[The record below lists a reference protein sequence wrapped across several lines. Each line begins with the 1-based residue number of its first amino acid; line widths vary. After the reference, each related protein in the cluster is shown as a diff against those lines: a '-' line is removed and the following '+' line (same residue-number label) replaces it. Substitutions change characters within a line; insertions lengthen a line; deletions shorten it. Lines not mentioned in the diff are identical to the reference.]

1 MPDPKKPYVIVVGI
15 DYSET
20 GELAFDKALELA
32 LERPRAEVHVLHVM
46 PLNLPLLAPELEI
59 SRKPATAAIGEAAER
74 LNAHVE
80 QRIAKLRTARGQE
93 PGLAGLRVVPHLRTD
108 SPAFE
113 VAQLA
118 ADLEADLVVVGTHGR
133 RALARLVVGSVAEL
147 TVRLAPCPV
156 LVVRPKAR
164 PLPIPAIEPPCPRCV
179 EERVKTEGREF
190 WCEQH
195 REQHGQRHTYHQSSR
210 GDADT
215 NMPLVGSVKRAI
227 RRLV

>member
-32 LERPRAEVHVLHVM
+32 FERPRAEVHVLHVM

-59 SRKPATAAIGEAAER
+59 TRKPATAAIGEAAER
-74 LNAHVE
+74 LTAHVE
-80 QRIAKLRTARGQE
+80 KKLATFRNGRANDPKFAE
-93 PGLAGLRVVPHLRTD
+93 LRVVPHLRTD
-108 SPAFE
+108 SPATE

-133 RALARLVVGSVAEL
+133 RALARLFVGSVAEV

-156 LVVRPKAR
+156 LVVRPKTKPA
-164 PLPIPAIEPPCPRCV
+164 PIPTIEPPCPRCV
-179 EERVKTEGREF
+179 EERVRTAGREL

-195 REQHGQRHTYHQSSR
+195 RETHGQRHTYHQSDRASSE
-210 GDADT
+210 T
-215 NMPLVGSVKRAI
+215 NMPLVGRV
-227 RRLV
+227 

>member
-20 GELAFDKALELA
+20 GELAFDKALELS

-59 SRKPATAAIGEAAER
+59 TRKPATAAIGEAAAR
-74 LNAHVE
+74 LTEHVE
-80 QRIAKLRTARGQE
+80 KKLATFRKGRESDAA
-93 PGLAGLRVVPHLRTD
+93 LAELRVVPHLRTD
-108 SPAFE
+108 SPATE

-133 RALARLVVGSVAEL
+133 RALARLFVGSVAEV

-156 LVVRPKAR
+156 LVVRPKMR
-164 PLPIPAIEPPCPRCV
+164 PAPIPAIEPPCPRCL
-179 EERVKTEGREF
+179 EERAKSAGREL

-195 REQHGQRHTYHQSSR
+195 REQHGQRHTYHQSDR
-210 GDADT
+210 AGAET
-215 NMPLVGSVKRAI
+215 NMPLVGRW
-227 RRLV
+227 

>member
-1 MPDPKKPYVIVVGI
+1 MPHPQKPYVIVVGV
-15 DYSET
+15 DYSDT
-20 GELAFDKALELA
+20 GELAFKKALELA
-32 LERPRAEVHVLHVM
+32 VQHSLSEVHVLNVM

-59 SRKPATAAIGEAAER
+59 TKKPATAAIDEAA
-74 LNAHVE
+74 
-80 QRIAKLRTARGQE
+80 QRIAAHAEQRVAEFRASRANDSA
-93 PGLAGLRVVPHLRTD
+93 LAGLRVVPHLRTD

-133 RALARLVVGSVAEL
+133 RALARMLVGSVAEL

-164 PLPIPAIEPPCPRCV
+164 PAPIPAIEPPCPRCL
-179 EERVKTEGREF
+179 ETRAATDGKEF

-195 REQHGQRHTYHQSSR
+195 RERHGQRHTYHQ
-210 GDADT
+210 GDRASAET
-215 NMPLVGSVKRAI
+215 NLPLIGRA
-227 RRLV
+227 

>member
-1 MPDPKKPYVIVVGI
+1 MPDPKKPYVIVVGV

-20 GELAFDKALELA
+20 GELAFQKALELA
-32 LERPRAEVHVLHVM
+32 LEHPRSEVHVLHVM

-59 SRKPATAAIGEAAER
+59 TRKPATASIAEAAAR
-74 LNAHVE
+74 LTAHVE
-80 QRIAKLRTARGQE
+80 KR
-93 PGLAGLRVVPHLRTD
+93 LAAFRDERASDPALQGLRVVPHLRTD

-133 RALARLVVGSVAEL
+133 RALARLFVGSVAEL

-156 LVVRPKAR
+156 LVVRPKMR
-164 PLPIPAIEPPCPRCV
+164 PAPIPAIEPPCPRCV
-179 EERVKTEGREF
+179 EERARTAGKEL

-195 REQHGQRHTYHQSSR
+195 RESHGQRHTYHQSDRASME
-210 GDADT
+210 T
-215 NMPLVGSVKRAI
+215 NMPLVGRM
-227 RRLV
+227 